1 MKKHSR
7 FLALLLAALMLIAPA
22 APALAEAVQI
32 SDLTGEDYYALRA
45 AAEGDL
51 MDEQFWNPIIL
62 GLLRNAESLEHVV
75 TILENANANS
85 GYQSAHKT
93 VDKNFYPVISDDER
107 AEVNTKIANL
117 YVGDVESSTTL
128 RDAYAAQAEVGEVA
142 HLLGGEANKAAVQS
156 NIESQITEEQKTQ
169 LDEKY
174 NALVETF
181 VREELAKA
189 TSQEDFA
196 SLIRFMTDAQKLDFL
211 NRLSDE
217 MYALIQDF
225 VDNYLWP
232 DHEFTFAE
240 ERSFTNGLYVN
251 GELITGAELLNY
263 LFSLAERE
271 FKVAVNQMNIDQAG
285 SLEARASDA
294 QADQI
299 LAAWRHAGFKVDAPS
314 INSSAARMAA
324 KRVQSAAA
332 AANAADPVW
341 PAEGSILLG
350 KDAQAVEGQENLWE
364 VTLDIQGKNYTTT
377 SDVVLVIDCSY
388 SMNQGAKMTNT
399 RIAAKAFGEKL
410 LTAGS
415 TTRIAIV
422 TFSNAAS
429 AYENGRFYTAGDLD
443 AFDTAVDN
451 ATKISRGTNQQ
462 AGIHVAQQLL
472 ASAGSTGK
480 LKNIVILSDGE
491 ATYSYAFVA
500 SADYTGCTQQ
510 SEWACTTWGPQGGS
524 TANVGSFTMDYTTVL
539 GTGSSF
545 RLSNGNA
552 RIRSTC
558 TIHGGVKSENG
569 NYSPDDGTFLPGGN
583 SNNGVN
589 TIWEANQAKAAG
601 TTIYSIALQ
610 AGTDGENTLKAC
622 ASDGTDGKGYFKVS
636 SSATIEADLKAAF
649 DAVAGSL
656 AIAARNGVVK
666 DTMGEKVQLSF
677 TGSAPRIT
685 ADEAEYNAGNAD
697 VYISQGS
704 ATYDPET
711 RAIDWNVGNVSES
724 TTNYPVMKY
733 RVTIREGVSPDTGEV
748 LDTNE
753 SATFDYTDY
762 KDEQKQKEFEKPKIT
777 VGGGTILV
785 HYYLVN
791 DAGEPINENGTVVAG
806 KQFAASVK
814 EAEYFKE
821 DGSIGL
827 VYNTPYTVPKADI
840 AGYEYYGSY
849 NLNDGDLTEG
859 DSANVTLTM
868 ANSNQHVWFAY
879 RLAPQNGSLT
889 IEKDGCNETLDEN
902 QSFVFTVSGN
912 GVNMDVV
919 IHGNNSVTIKDLPAG
934 TYTVTEDT
942 AWSWRYTPDGND
954 KTVEVPG
961 GGEGKVTFINSRD
974 KVKWLDGNAYCDNKW
989 IDGSKDK
996 SN

>member
-7 FLALLLAALMLIAPA
+7 FLALLLAALMLIAPV
-22 APALAEAVQI
+22 APALAEAVQL

-62 GLLRNAESLEHVV
+62 GLLRDAESLEHVV

-128 RDAYAAQAEVGEVA
+128 RDAYAAQAEVGDVA
-142 HLLGGEANKAAVQS
+142 RLLGGETDKDTVKS
-156 NIESQITEEQKTQ
+156 NIESQITEEQQTA
-169 LDEKY
+169 LDSQF
-174 NALVETF
+174 NALVEKF
-181 VREELAKA
+181 VTDELANA
-189 TSQEDFA
+189 ASQEDFA
-196 SLIRFMTDAQKLDFL
+196 DLISFMTDAQKLDFL
-211 NRLSDE
+211 SRLQE
-217 MYALIQDF
+217 MMDQLPQELRDRVQDF

-232 DHEFTFAE
+232 GYEFTFAE

-251 GELITGAELLNY
+251 GELITGPELLNY

-285 SLEARASDA
+285 SLEGLVDDEQSVA
-294 QADQI
+294 I
-299 LAAWRHAGFKVDAPS
+299 VLMIRHGGFTVSEPS
-314 INSSAARMAA
+314 INSSSARLAA
-324 KRVQSAAA
+324 KRVKSAAA

-341 PAEGSILLG
+341 PDEGSIQLG
-350 KDAQAVEGQENLWE
+350 KGAQAVEGQENLWE

-377 SDVVLVIDCSY
+377 SDVVLVIDRSG
-388 SMNQGAKMTNT
+388 SMAGSKLRNT
-399 RIAAKAFGEKL
+399 KAAAIAFGEKL

-422 TFSNAAS
+422 TFSKSAS
-429 AYENGRFYTAGDLD
+429 AYTYNGGYFYTADDLD
-443 AFDTAVDN
+443 AFTTAIDRI
-451 ATKISRGTNQQ
+451 TTSGGTNQQ

-472 ASAGSTGK
+472 ASEASTGK

-491 ATYSYAFVA
+491 ATFSYRIGGTVTC
-500 SADYTGCTQQ
+500 TGDIW
-510 SEWACTTWGPQGGS
+510 SGGLWATSDVDWN
-524 TANVGSFTMDYTTVL
+524 TANITCDYSKTVGQ
-539 GTGSSF
+539 
-545 RLSNGNA
+545 
-552 RIRSTC
+552 
-558 TIHGGVKSENG
+558 
-569 NYSPDDGTFLPGGN
+569 GN
-583 SNNGVN
+583 SFIVSDYHHDLTISGCSHNMNHITNGIA

-601 TTIYSIALQ
+601 TTIYSIALE
-610 AGTDGENTLKAC
+610 AGTNGENTLKAC

-636 SSATIEADLKAAF
+636 SRDTIEADLKAAF

-656 AIAARNGVVK
+656 AIAARNGTVH
-666 DTMGEKVQLSF
+666 DIMGKKVQLRF
-677 TGSAPRIT
+677 TGNAPVIT
-685 ADEAEYNAGNAD
+685 TVEADYNAGKAD

-704 ATYDPET
+704 ATYDPAT

-733 RVTIREGVSPDTGEV
+733 RVTIRDGVSPNTGEV

-762 KDEQKQKEFEKPKIT
+762 KDEQKQKEFPKPKIT

-814 EAEYFKE
+814 EAEYFKV
-821 DGSIGL
+821 DDSIGL
-827 VYNTPYTVPKADI
+827 DYNTPYTVQKADI
-840 AGYEYYGSY
+840 DGYVYYGSY
-849 NLNDGDLTEG
+849 NLNDGELTEG
-859 DSANVTLTM
+859 DAANVTLTM

-879 RLAPQNGSLT
+879 KLAPQNGSLT

-934 TYTVTEDT
+934 SYTVTENTD
-942 AWSWRYTPDGND
+942 WSWRYTPDGNG

-961 GGEGKVTFINSRD
+961 GGNGTVTFINSRD